1 MDQPYTQILLGSDLV
16 TEGTSHLDEQ
26 MMCLEREIKRVIAV
40 RIYRP
45 LILNQ
50 LEEKLQSFNHA
61 LATILKKE
69 KKQVTQACPTKTL
82 SHTSRET
89 YNHAS
94 TQLNPTETHS
104 HA

>member
-1 MDQPYTQILLGSDLV
+1 
-16 TEGTSHLDEQ
+16 

-40 RIYRP
+40 RIYIPR
-45 LILNQ
+45 ILNQ

-61 LATILKKE
+61 LATLLKKE
-69 KKQVTQACPTKTL
+69 KTQVTQAYPTKTL
-82 SHTSRET
+82 GHTSRET

-94 TQLNPTETHS
+94 TQLYPAETHR